1 MRPRLFSLQKVKRA
15 RVMPNPD
22 NDIDRRNDRRLLTP
36 LLLMAVIVV
45 AGILIYTYSGHAF
58 AVSVGT
64 TG

>member
-1 MRPRLFSLQKVKRA
+1 
-15 RVMPNPD
+15 MPNQD

-58 AVSVGT
+58 AVSF
-64 TG
+64 